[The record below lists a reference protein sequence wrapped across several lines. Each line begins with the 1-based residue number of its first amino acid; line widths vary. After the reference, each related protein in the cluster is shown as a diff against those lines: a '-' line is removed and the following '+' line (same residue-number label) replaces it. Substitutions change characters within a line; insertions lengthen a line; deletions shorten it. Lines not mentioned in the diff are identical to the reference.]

1 MALSVA
7 TNTSA
12 ATAHRYLR
20 VNDAEASRSLAKLSS
35 GSRIVRASDDA
46 ASLAVGTKLRADV
59 AALKQAQVNASHG
72 QSVLQVADGAAQQIS
87 DILIRM
93 KALAT
98 QAVSGSISDT
108 ERGYLDSEF
117 GELATQLD
125 DIAAQTKFNG
135 DALLDGAF
143 SADFAVGTDA
153 TSDVINVAITQD
165 MSSTGLALNA
175 SAIGTIANAQTA
187 STAIDTAIGN
197 VLSARATL
205 GAQMSRFDFVSANLA
220 TSVEN
225 IDAARSTL
233 LDVDVAAEMANYSSR
248 QVVMQASVAMLGPA
262 TDAMPEGSLTSVNVP
277 LPLLRYSVSATG

>member
-12 ATAHRYLR
+12 ATA
-20 VNDAEASRSLAKLSS
+20 LAKLTS

-46 ASLAVGTKLRADV
+46 ASLAVGTKLK
-59 AALKQAQVNASHG
+59 AASQG
-72 QSVLQVADGAAQQIS
+72 QSVLQVADGAAQQVS

-108 ERGYLDSEF
+108 ERGYLNSEF
-117 GELATQLD
+117 TQLATQLTS
-125 DIAAQTKFNG
+125 ISSQTKFNG
-135 DALLDGAF
+135 DVLLDGTFA
-143 SADFAVGTDA
+143 ADFAVGTNA
-153 TSDVINVAITQD
+153 TTDVINVAITQN
-165 MSSTGLALNA
+165 MSATGLALNA
-175 SAIGTIANAQTA
+175 STVATIAGAQAAGTA
-187 STAIDTAIGN
+187 VDTAIG
-197 VLSARATL
+197 VLSARSTL

-233 LDVDVAAEMANYSSR
+233 MDVDVAAEMANYSTK
-248 QVVMQASVAMLGPA
+248 QVVMQASVAMLA
-262 TDAMPEGSLTSVNVP
+262 QANQMPQN
-277 LPLLRYSVSATG
+277 LLRLLS

>member
-20 VNDAEASRSLAKLSS
+20 TNDMEASRSLAKLSS

-46 ASLAVGTKLRADV
+46 ASLAVGTKLKADV
-59 AALKQAQVNASHG
+59 AALKQAQVNASQG
-72 QSVLQVADGAAQQIS
+72 ASVLQVADGALQQVS
-87 DILIRM
+87 DILTRM

-108 ERGYLDSEF
+108 ERGYLDSEY
-117 GELATQLD
+117 GELTSQLEA
-125 DIAAQTKFNG
+125 ISVQTKFNG
-135 DALLDGAF
+135 NPLLDGSF
-143 SADFAVGTDA
+143 DESFAVGTDA
-153 TSDVINVAITQD
+153 ANDQIAVTITLDVGTGGDLAVDTESVGTSADAE
-165 MSSTGLALNA
+165 AA
-175 SAIGTIANAQTA
+175 SA
-187 STAIDTAIGN
+187 AIDTAIDT
-197 VLSARATL
+197 VLSTRATL

-233 LDVDVAAEMANYSSR
+233 MDVDVAAEMANYSSK
-248 QVVMQASVAMLGPA
+248 QVVMQASVAMLA
-262 TDAMPEGSLTSVNVP
+262 QANQMPQN
-277 LPLLRYSVSATG
+277 LLRLMQ

>member
-12 ATAHRYLR
+12 ATAHRYLKA
-20 VNDAEASRSLAKLSS
+20 NDAEASRSLAKLSS

-46 ASLAVGTKLRADV
+46 ASLAVGTKLKADV
-59 AALKQAQVNASHG
+59 NALRQAQVNASHG
-72 QSVLQVADGAAQQIS
+72 SSVLQVADGALQQVS

-98 QAVSGSISDT
+98 QAVTGSISDT
-108 ERGYLDSEF
+108 ERGYLNSEF
-117 GELATQLD
+117 TELATQLTA
-125 DIAAQTKFNG
+125 ISTQTKFNG
-135 DALLDGAF
+135 DALLDGSF

-153 TSDVINVAITQD
+153 TADVINVAITQS
-165 MSSTGLALNA
+165 MSATGLGLNA
-175 SAIGTIANAQTA
+175 SAVGTIANAQTA
-187 STAIDTAIGN
+187 GTAIDTAIGN

-233 LDVDVAAEMANYSSR
+233 MDVDVAAEMANYSSK
-248 QVVMQASVAMLGPA
+248 QVVMQASVAMLA
-262 TDAMPEGSLTSVNVP
+262 QANQMPQN
-277 LPLLRYSVSATG
+277 LLRLLS

>member
-1 MALSVA
+1 MALSIA

-12 ATAHRYLR
+12 ATAHRYLKT
-20 VNDAEASRSLAKLSS
+20 NDMEASRSLAKLSS

-46 ASLAVGTKLRADV
+46 ASLAVGTKLKADV

-72 QSVLQVADGAAQQIS
+72 QSVLQVADGSLQQVS
-87 DILIRM
+87 DILTRM

-117 GELATQLD
+117 TQLATQLT
-125 DIAAQTKFNG
+125 DISTQSKFNG
-135 DALLDGAF
+135 SKLLDGTF
-143 SADFAVGTDA
+143 TADFAVGTDA
-153 TSDVINVAITQD
+153 TADVINVAITQD
-165 MSSTGLALNA
+165 ISATGLGLNA
-175 SAIGTIANAQTA
+175 STVGTIAGAQTA
-187 STAIDTAIGN
+187 GGVIDTAIGN

-233 LDVDVAAEMANYSSR
+233 MDVDVAAEMANYSSK
-248 QVVMQASVAMLGPA
+248 QVVMQASVAMLA
-262 TDAMPEGSLTSVNVP
+262 QANQMPQA
-277 LPLLRYSVSATG
+277 LLRLLS

>member
-12 ATAHRYLR
+12 ATAHRYLKT
-20 VNDAEASRSLAKLSS
+20 NDMEASRSLAKLSS

-46 ASLAVGTKLRADV
+46 ASLAVGTKLKADV
-59 AALKQAQVNASHG
+59 NALRQAQVNASHG
-72 QSVLQVADGAAQQIS
+72 SSVLQVADGALQQVS

-93 KALAT
+93 KALST
-98 QAVSGSISDT
+98 QAVTGSISDT

-125 DIAAQTKFNG
+125 DISTQTKFNG
-135 DALLDGAF
+135 TPLLDGTFAL
-143 SADFAVGTDA
+143 DFAVGTDA
-153 TSDVINVAITQD
+153 TNDVINITIGQD
-165 MSSTGLALNA
+165 VSAAGFALGA
-175 SAIGTIANAQTA
+175 SAVDTIANAQTA
-187 STAIDTAIGN
+187 GTAIDSAIDLL
-197 VLSARATL
+197 LSARATL

-233 LDVDVAAEMANYSSR
+233 MDVDVAAEMANYSSK
-248 QVVMQASVAMLGPA
+248 QVVMQASVAMLA
-262 TDAMPEGSLTSVNVP
+262 QANQMPQN
-277 LPLLRYSVSATG
+277 LLKLLG

>member
-7 TNTSA
+7 TNTA
-12 ATAHRYLR
+12 AAAAHRYLR
-20 VNDAEASRSLAKLSS
+20 VNDMEASRSLAKLSS

-46 ASLAVGTKLRADV
+46 ASLAVGTKLKADV

-72 QSVLQVADGAAQQIS
+72 QSVLQVADGSLQQVS
-87 DILIRM
+87 DILTRM

-117 GELATQLD
+117 TQLATQLT
-125 DIAAQTKFNG
+125 DISTQSKFNG
-135 DALLDGAF
+135 SKLLDGTF
-143 SADFAVGTDA
+143 TADFAVGTDA
-153 TSDVINVAITQD
+153 TADVINVAITQD
-165 MSSTGLALNA
+165 ISATGLGLNA
-175 SAIGTIANAQTA
+175 STVGTIAGAQTA
-187 STAIDTAIGN
+187 GGVIDTAIGN

-233 LDVDVAAEMANYSSR
+233 MDVDVAAEMANYSSK
-248 QVVMQASVAMLGPA
+248 QVVMQASVAMLA
-262 TDAMPEGSLTSVNVP
+262 QANQMPQA
-277 LPLLRYSVSATG
+277 LLRLLS